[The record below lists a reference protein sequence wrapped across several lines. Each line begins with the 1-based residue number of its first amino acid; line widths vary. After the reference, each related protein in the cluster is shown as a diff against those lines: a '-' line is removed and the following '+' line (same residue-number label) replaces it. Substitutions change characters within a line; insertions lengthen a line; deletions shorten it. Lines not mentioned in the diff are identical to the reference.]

1 MIEVKKQIKF
11 LIRNI
16 ISILL
21 SLIVLTPFF
30 MIILNSM
37 KTHREANKLQLNFI
51 GISFKQILE
60 NYYRVFALTNLSKGF
75 FNSFVV
81 TSISALAVIITASM
95 AGFVISRRKTKVL
108 KILNMIII
116 SGLTLPLATVPIFFI
131 LNKIGLINTYIGAI
145 LVYTAG
151 NFAFAYFLFVGY
163 YKTLSAEID
172 EAAIIDGAN
181 PLVLFFKIIFPL
193 LKPATV
199 TVLIT
204 QIMSIWNDFNISIYL
219 LNSPAKRT
227 AVLST
232 YSFIGQK
239 ASEWNLL
246 FADVVVVSLPVVIIY
261 LCLQKHIVSGL
272 TAGALKG

>member
-1 MIEVKKQIKF
+1 
-11 LIRNI
+11 
-16 ISILL
+16 
-21 SLIVLTPFF
+21 
-30 MIILNSM
+30 
-37 KTHREANKLQLNFI
+37 
-51 GISFKQILE
+51 
-60 NYYRVFALTNLSKGF
+60 
-75 FNSFVV
+75 VV

-272 TAGALKG
+272 TAGALKSNML